1 MITRASCPSARS
13 ATGRAPTT
21 SPKPP
26 ALTKCAHSEATK
38 RTEGARGIV
47 FSGEYEV
54 VERRHNDA
62 HDTLACNETR
72 RDWDHEAIGA
82 PAVDAAESPCGNRPK
97 HEGERRVEGQN
108 KAQAD
113 PRCRGQPL
121 LVPRELPLGYG
132 ECGSAQEPDGD
143 PLARHGGQGANPE
156 TEKSGPGFPLLRCGR
171 CKWGGPSGE
180 ARQHGR
186 IWDQQ

>member
-82 PAVDAAESPCGNRPK
+82 PAVDAAERSEEHTSELQSHLNLVCRLLLEKKKTSIPPCI
-97 HEGERRVEGQN
+97 
-108 KAQAD
+108 
-113 PRCRGQPL
+113 PL
-121 LVPRELPLGYG
+121 
-132 ECGSAQEPDGD
+132 
-143 PLARHGGQGANPE
+143 H
-156 TEKSGPGFPLLRCGR
+156 
-171 CKWGGPSGE
+171 
-180 ARQHGR
+180 
-186 IWDQQ
+186 